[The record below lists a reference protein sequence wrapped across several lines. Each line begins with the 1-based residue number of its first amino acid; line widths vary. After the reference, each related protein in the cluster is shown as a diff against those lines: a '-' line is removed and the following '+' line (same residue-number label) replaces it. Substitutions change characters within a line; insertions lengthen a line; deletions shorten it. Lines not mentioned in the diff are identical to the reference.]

1 MNVEALLADLYQ
13 EHGDLPEVLYTTFT
27 PIVQQKMEM
36 LHVHMSSLQHI
47 EKLPSLEN
55 PGNEELP
62 CFREAIHFLEVPLF
76 GLQSTSQE
84 VEHNE
89 RGVAPSQDGLA
100 HECNPNE
107 VQDLEGIVRAN

>member
-1 MNVEALLADLYQ
+1 
-13 EHGDLPEVLYTTFT
+13 
-27 PIVQQKMEM
+27 M
-36 LHVHMSSLQHI
+36 LHVHMSSLQHT
-47 EKLPSLEN
+47 EKLPNLED

-62 CFREAIHFLEVPLF
+62 CFREAIHLLEVPLF

-89 RGVAPSQDGLA
+89 RCVAPSQDGLA

-107 VQDLEGIVRAN
+107 VQDLEGVVRAN